1 METDIPNG
9 LEGVYDIVNVRNVVF
24 VLSDEEIENILK
36 PGGYI
41 QRGEVDIH
49 SLRIDQINEECST
62 SAVEELVRITRS
74 ALPRLVPHW
83 VFELPRLFEST
94 GSVDVKRDTL
104 EGPGDT
110 WITCS
115 MNAS

>member
-1 METDIPNG
+1 M
-9 LEGVYDIVNVRNVVF
+9 V
-24 VLSDEEIENILK
+24 IE